1 MVSDTVGPL
10 PSLAAL
16 CAAGAIG
23 SSPVAGIG
31 WGLLAMF
38 FVAILPYVATWKI
51 RHPAE
56 GGRLSVSVR
65 AGYMG
70 LAALTAAVGLLMLWL
85 LGAPSQL
92 VATVIAIL
100 VTLVVVAVTNAL
112 GDEATISPQRR
123 RGGQLVVLPMA
134 SLFAMIAIPPVAW
147 ARLKLGRHSTV
158 ELAAGTAVGVVVAEL
173 CWLLCSRNPAR
184 QGRCLGRRSNRS
196 GARQP
201 LPDRLGT
208 ERERGRN
215 APDRLVLIRVIAGRL
230 AEFGDLCIGENR
242 GWDSKNRRRARRL
255 SVAEV
260 GLVASPAA

>member
-1 MVSDTVGPL
+1 MTTERTSASAAAQPKAPSLRVASMVSDTVGPL

-92 VATVIAIL
+92 LATVIAIL
-100 VTLVVVAVTNAL
+100 VTLVVAAVTNARWGWSNHL
-112 GDEATISPQRR
+112 AACAAGVAM
-123 RGGQLVVLPMA
+123 LVVLLGPA
-134 SLFAMIAIPPVAW
+134 SLFAVIAIPPVAW
-147 ARLKLGRHSTV
+147 ARLRLGRHSTV
-158 ELAAGTAVGVVVAEL
+158 ELAAGTAIGVVVAGAVL
-173 CWLLCSRNPAR
+173 AALL
-184 QGRCLGRRSNRS
+184 
-196 GARQP
+196 
-201 LPDRLGT
+201 
-208 ERERGRN
+208 
-215 APDRLVLIRVIAGRL
+215 
-230 AEFGDLCIGENR
+230 
-242 GWDSKNRRRARRL
+242 
-255 SVAEV
+255 
-260 GLVASPAA
+260 